1 MAMRLSLILSG
12 ALVASATAS
21 VAFAGTPIST
31 VSVSVSPE
39 VQKKLDKKYGQKEF
53 TYLSADL
60 QRSIERHAG
69 VSPDGDRLE
78 VTITDLRPNH
88 PTFKEL
94 GDRPGLSSQ
103 SVSIG
108 GAKLEG
114 VRISSDGRRTPVT
127 YERYDHDIRDS
138 YLYGITPWSTAQGAF
153 NGFARKLARD

>member
-1 MAMRLSLILSG
+1 MRLTLIFGG
-12 ALVASATAS
+12 ALAISAAS
-21 VAFAGTPIST
+21 VALAGTPIST
-31 VSVSVSPE
+31 VSVKVSPE

-53 TYLSADL
+53 AYLSADL
-60 QRSIERHAG
+60 QRSIERHTG

-114 VRISSDGRRTPVT
+114 VRIAADGTRTPVN
-127 YERYDHDIRDS
+127 YERYDSDIRDS
-138 YLYGITPWSTAQGAF
+138 YLYGITPWATAQNAF